1 MKLKHPSNSASQSLT
16 SSDTRLLVRESLRIS
31 ADLASAAPPSPPAA
45 AKAAQERPLVPD
57 SSFVGL
63 VKDQFLDSS
72 LRLICCE
79 EVDGRRWQYLAEN
92 SYNDGIKSSSAK
104 QSKKNSIRAVSLQT
118 PQAPIEELMTFIRS
132 YVVPEGFPDSVTP
145 SYVPYMTWRALKHFF
160 GGAMGVFTTQTLL
173 SSLGVSRNTTSGA
186 VAINWILKD
195 GAGRVGKMLF
205 ARQGKKFDY
214 DLKQLRFAGDLLMEL
229 GAGVELAT
237 AAVPHL
243 FLPLACAAN
252 VAKNVSAVT
261 STSTR
266 TPIYKAFAKG
276 ENIGDVTAKGE
287 CVGNIAD
294 LLGTGLSI
302 VISKRNPSLFTTF
315 ALLSC
320 GYLMSSYKEV
330 KSVVLHTL
338 NRARFTVAVE
348 SFLSTGPRFKDAFQ
362 DPNSYLTLEPIFEK
376 ERYIVTCNPSKGKIY
391 ALFKDQAKSDD
402 ILKAAFHAHVLL
414 HIICSS
420 NQNSPTSRTQEHD
433 LSVVSPTLGDLQSH
447 IAESYKMVSALYEP
461 FKNKTKEQ
469 GWVMSESLLNPGR
482 ARLCFRNE
490 IGVVVLGLWI
500 PAVGWSSAAREAAL
514 RLSLRAITGPNG
526 SVPTFDEFALRE
538 IYDGLSDDLRVRVG
552 QHFWDLDSRYLDGL
566 TDGKKE
572 VEHCKFLVGVYYK
585 HGYGLGFM
593 FAAYLDVVCTAK
605 QNIANWIPVFIL
617 VPGAEVTQAMVTQ
630 HIHTALVKVRLYR
643 VTRGTL
649 GGRYIVR
656 ELLFVVS
663 DVGVPQVFAGGWS
676 PASLTFLS
684 NTCGTPTSLT
694 AKKI

>member
-1 MKLKHPSNSASQSLT
+1 MKLKHPSNSASQTLT
-16 SSDTRLLVRESLRIS
+16 SSDTRMLVRETLRIS
-31 ADLASAAPPSPPAA
+31 ANLASAPPPSPGAGA
-45 AKAAQERPLVPD
+45 VAAQDRTLLQD
-57 SSFVGL
+57 SSFGGFVE
-63 VKDQFLDSS
+63 DQFLDSS

-79 EVDGRRWQYLAEN
+79 EIDGRRWQYFADNNISVRSGGSRKL
-92 SYNDGIKSSSAK
+92 
-104 QSKKNSIRAVSLQT
+104 KKNSIRAVSLQT
-118 PQAPIEELMTFIRS
+118 PQTPVDELMAFIRS

-173 SSLGVSRNTTSGA
+173 SSLGVSRNRAAPGA

-252 VAKNVSAVT
+252 VAKNVAAVT

-302 VISKRNPSLFTTF
+302 LIAKRNPSLFTTF

-320 GYLMSSYKEV
+320 GYVMSSYREV

-338 NRARFTVAVE
+338 NRARFTVAAE
-348 SFLSTGPRFKDAFQ
+348 SFLKTGRVPSLQEGNSMENIFVPPWKQHRPIVLGPRFKEAFQ
-362 DPNSYLTLEPIFEK
+362 DPNSYLAVEPIFEK
-376 ERYIVTCNPSKGKIY
+376 ERYIITYNPSKGNIY

-414 HIICSS
+414 HIIDTSS
-420 NQNSPTSRTQEHD
+420 QDQATSTKRDHD
-433 LSVVSPTLGDLQSH
+433 PSGLPTLGDLQSH
-447 IAESYKMVSALYEP
+447 IAESYKMVSALYGP
-461 FKNKTKEQ
+461 FKNKVKDQARQCCGGIRETCLPRGKEPSFLHR
-469 GWVMSESLLNPGR
+469 ML
-482 ARLCFRNE
+482 
-490 IGVVVLGLWI
+490 
-500 PAVGWSSAAREAAL
+500 
-514 RLSLRAITGPNG
+514 T
-526 SVPTFDEFALRE
+526 EFA
-538 IYDGLSDDLRVRVG
+538 
-552 QHFWDLDSRYLDGL
+552 
-566 TDGKKE
+566 T
-572 VEHCKFLVGVYYK
+572 GV
-585 HGYGLGFM
+585 
-593 FAAYLDVVCTAK
+593 
-605 QNIANWIPVFIL
+605 
-617 VPGAEVTQAMVTQ
+617 
-630 HIHTALVKVRLYR
+630 
-643 VTRGTL
+643 
-649 GGRYIVR
+649 
-656 ELLFVVS
+656 
-663 DVGVPQVFAGGWS
+663 
-676 PASLTFLS
+676 
-684 NTCGTPTSLT
+684 
-694 AKKI
+694 